1 MMDVLKLADSIIDGG
16 RLRREDNLDFFF
28 TADLSELCKGAD
40 KIRTLL
46 CGNHAELCSIINGR
60 SGKCSEDCKFCA
72 QSSHH
77 CTKID
82 SYEFIDENKIIDE
95 CKYNESKGIH
105 RFSIVTAGRTLSKT
119 DFEKALSA
127 YNHIKSECR
136 IELCA
141 SHGLLTDKQFSKLY
155 EEGVSRY
162 HCNIET
168 SRRFFSNICTTHT
181 YDDKINCIKI
191 AKKNGFSICSGG
203 IIGMGETWADR
214 LDMALSLAEL
224 EVDSIPINFL
234 IPIEGTQLENA
245 KKLTY
250 DDIMRTVAIFRYIN
264 PAVYIRLAGGRSLIN
279 NAGKQVFLSGANS
292 AISGDML
299 TTTGSDIDS
308 DIKMLKSIGF
318 EL

>member
-1 MMDVLKLADSIIDGG
+1 MDVLKIADSIIDGS
-16 RLRREDNLDFFF
+16 RLKREDNLDFFF

-40 KIRTLL
+40 RIRAVL

-72 QSSHH
+72 QSAHH
-77 CTKID
+77 CTAID

-127 YNHIKSECR
+127 YKRMNDESK

-141 SHGLLTDKQFSKLY
+141 SHGFLTDEQLSRLH
-155 EEGVSRY
+155 EAGVSRC

-168 SRRFFSNICTTHT
+168 SRRFFPNICTTHT
-181 YDDKINCIKI
+181 YDDKINCIKL
-191 AKKNGFSICSGG
+191 AKKNGFSVCSGG

-234 IPIEGTQLENA
+234 IPIKGTPLENA
-245 KKLTY
+245 EKLTS
-250 DDIMRTVAIFRYIN
+250 DDILRTVAIFRYIN
-264 PAVYIRLAGGRSLIN
+264 PAVNIRLAGGRNLMSDS
-279 NAGKQVFLSGANS
+279 GKQAFLSGAN
-292 AISGDML
+292 ATISGDML
-299 TTTGSDIDS
+299 TTTGSNIDS
-308 DIKMLKSIGF
+308 DVKMLNEIGF
-318 EL
+318 EI